1 MNIKIYGYFYTRSA
15 GNIKNAKIKIKK
27 KFFLTIFSINS
38 SQIWKNRDIFTI
50 MHQNTYV
57 RLHSNLWLKK
67 IFWEKFV
74 CKDNKQK
81 KW

>member
-27 KFFLTIFSINS
+27 KFFLTIFSINP

-50 MHQNTYV
+50 MHENKTSFESLAQENF
-57 RLHSNLWLKK
+57 LGK
-67 IFWEKFV
+67 I
-74 CKDNKQK
+74 CL
-81 KW
+81 